1 VADADCNYASVA
13 GAVDILLSGQ
23 CRSPVYLYPILRA
36 LKGAVMKR
44 FLVISTVVVVLV
56 VFANWNNSKPANI
69 ISRVVERSKVSHGEL
84 KFRIDLFG
92 VFPVGEAVIMARDK
106 ELYQAKEA
114 YHLSAFAKTPDWLSS
129 FFSSRAAVDS
139 YLDVR
144 TLEPLMFREKVI
156 IKNKPDKV
164 KEVIYDQKNQVMSIE
179 GERRHILA
187 GTHDPLS
194 AIAYI
199 RRMDFDRVK
208 DFQLN
213 INTNQKNYILK
224 GTAESYILSVSGKKY
239 RIAVLKADISR
250 KENNPYH
257 KSKVS
262 MVVLKD
268 RENLPLLIKVFAGGV
283 FISAKL
289 TEMR

>member
-1 VADADCNYASVA
+1 M
-13 GAVDILLSGQ
+13 
-23 CRSPVYLYPILRA
+23 R
-36 LKGAVMKR
+36 R
-44 FLVISTVVVVLV
+44 FLVISSVVVVLV
-56 VFANWNNSKPANI
+56 IFATWNSSKPANI
-69 ISRVVERSKVSHGEL
+69 ICRVVERIGASQGEL
-84 KFRIDLFG
+84 KFGIDLFG
-92 VFPVGEAVIMARDK
+92 VFPVGEAVIMPQGK

-114 YHLSAFAKTPDWLSS
+114 YHLSAFAKSTDWLSP
-129 FFSSRAAVDS
+129 FFSGRAAVDS

-144 TLEPLMFREKVI
+144 SLEPLMFREKVI

-164 KEVIYDQKNQVMSIE
+164 KEVIYDQRNQVMTIE
-179 GERRHILA
+179 GQRRHILA

-208 DFQLN
+208 DFQVN

-224 GTAESYILSVSGKKY
+224 GTAESYILRVSGKNY
-239 RIAVLKADISR
+239 PIAVLKADISR
-250 KENNPYH
+250 NKNNPYH
-257 KSKVS
+257 KSKVT

-268 RENLPLLIKVFAGGV
+268 RENLPLIIKVFAGGV

-289 TEMR
+289 TGME